1 MYLYSIDLQKP
12 HEQDINIQP
21 QLTSKQNI
29 IIWQVHMNVFS
40 THVLLNSLTSGAAA
54 AQGMPSMQQVQS
66 HSLGEEKQAGV
77 LSISCIIVSTVN
89 FELLRNE
96 PSACYI

>member
-1 MYLYSIDLQKP
+1 MRNTISKVYVFSTDLQKP
-12 HEQDINIQP
+12 QEQNIVQAQP
-21 QLTSKQNI
+21 TSKQHNII
-29 IIWQVHMNVFS
+29 IIWQEHMNAFI
-40 THVLLNSLTSGAAA
+40 THNLLNSLTSGAAA

-89 FELLRNE
+89 CL
-96 PSACYI
+96 